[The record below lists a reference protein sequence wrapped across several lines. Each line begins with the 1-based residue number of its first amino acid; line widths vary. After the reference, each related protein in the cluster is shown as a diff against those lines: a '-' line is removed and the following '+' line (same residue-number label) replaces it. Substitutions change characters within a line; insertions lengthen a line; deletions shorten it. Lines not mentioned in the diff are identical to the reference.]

1 MARLITRI
9 ADLCRH
15 RAAEERFLRRFSM
28 MRLGSEPEDCGPGWY
43 ESSRELETGLLVR
56 EGEPDDTLMAEWAEA
71 WRRPLPV
78 PPPPSTQVPVIT
90 PAP

>member
-15 RAAEERFLRRFSM
+15 RAAEQRFLRRFSM
-28 MRLGSEPEDCGPGWY
+28 MRLDGEEEDCGPGWY

-71 WRRPLPV
+71 WRRPVPVLSPPLPV
-78 PPPPSTQVPVIT
+78 SA

>member
-15 RAAEERFLRRFSM
+15 RAAEQRFLRRFSM
-28 MRLGSEPEDCGPGWY
+28 MRLDGEPDDCGPGWY

-56 EGEPDDTLMAEWAEA
+56 EGGPGDTLLAEWAEA

-78 PPPPSTQVPVIT
+78 PLPAKP